1 MLRPLKKTEL
11 FNYSIGDLGINLNFQ
26 LIGFFLAYFYTDVFG
41 ISPAHVAGLFL
52 AARIW
57 DAVNDPIMGYV
68 ADHTRTRWGRFRPYV
83 FFGAIPLN
91 LLLLACF
98 FVPDISPTMK
108 IVYAYVTYILH
119 GMVFTAVGLPYSS
132 ISAVM
137 TQDQQERAWI
147 STLRMFFAVIIAMSI
162 VSIGTRP
169 FVKNFETEADG
180 FFALAVCYAIA
191 SSALLIYAGIQSK
204 ERLAPPKE
212 KYHLKDIIPIILKNE
227 ALLILSLAMFLNT
240 CIWVIANSVSLY
252 YFKYIIGNADLQS
265 VFFQWMLPA
274 NILGVVLTP
283 LLTGKF
289 GKRNVFIFGSA
300 VVVVANLTRHFV
312 AGDSFMLF
320 TGISMVASTTMMFC
334 SICQWGMVP
343 DTVEYGQ
350 WKSGIRSEG
359 IPFAF
364 FSFTFKAG
372 MALGGSFAAIVLS
385 FSGYVANTELTDA
398 AQTAIIWLFNI
409 VPAGFSLACMVALL
423 FYRLD
428 GEKFSQVL
436 KDLEARAAAKHAAD
450 NPSA

>member
-57 DAVNDPIMGYV
+57 DAVNDPIMGYI

-98 FVPDISPTMK
+98 FVPDISPSMK
-108 IVYAYVTYILH
+108 VVYAYVTYILH

-147 STLRMFFAVIIAMSI
+147 STLRMFFAVIIAMSV

-169 FVKNFETEADG
+169 FLKNFETEAEG

-191 SSALLIYAGIQSK
+191 SSALLIYAGLKSK
-204 ERLAPPKE
+204 ERLAPPTE

-227 ALLILSLAMFLNT
+227 SLLILSLAMFLNT

-252 YFKYIIGNADLQS
+252 YFKYILGNADLQS

-274 NILGVVLTP
+274 NVLGVVLTP
-283 LLTGKF
+283 LLTGKY
-289 GKRNVFIFGSA
+289 GKRNIFIFGSA
-300 VVVVANLTRHFV
+300 VVVIANLTRHFV

-385 FSGYVANTELTDA
+385 FSGYVANTELTES
-398 AQTAIIWLFNI
+398 AQTAIVWLFNI

-436 KDLEARAAAKHAAD
+436 ADLEARESGAR
-450 NPSA
+450 PSTGA

>member
-11 FNYSIGDLGINLNFQ
+11 LNYSIGDLGINLNFQ

-52 AARIW
+52 AARVW
-57 DAVNDPIMGYV
+57 DAVNDPVMGFV
-68 ADHTRTRWGRFRPYV
+68 ADHTNTRWGRFRPYV

-98 FVPDISPTMK
+98 YVPDISPSMK
-108 IVYAYVTYILH
+108 VVYAYVTYILH

-147 STLRMFFAVIIAMSI
+147 STLRMFFAVIIAMSV

-169 FVKNFETEADG
+169 FLKGFETEAEG
-180 FFALAVCYAIA
+180 FFVLAICYAIV
-191 SSALLIYAGIQSK
+191 SSALLIYAGIKSK
-204 ERLAPPKE
+204 ERLSPPKE
-212 KYHLKDIIPIILKNE
+212 KYRLKDIFPIIYKNE
-227 ALLILSLAMFLNT
+227 ALLVLSLAMFLNT

-252 YFKYIIGNADLQS
+252 YFKYILGNADLQS

-283 LLTGKF
+283 FLTGKF

-300 VVVVANLTRHFV
+300 VVVVANLTRHFA
-312 AGDSFMLF
+312 AGESFMLF
-320 TGISMVASTTMMFC
+320 TMISMVASTTMMFC

-385 FSGYVANTELTDA
+385 MTGYVANTELTET

-409 VPAGFSLACMVALL
+409 VPAVFSLGCMVTLM

-428 GEKFSQVL
+428 SDRFAQVL
-436 KDLEARAAAKHAAD
+436 KDLEARAGSKSVE
-450 NPSA
+450 PR

>member
-57 DAVNDPIMGYV
+57 DAVNDPIMGYI

-98 FVPDISPTMK
+98 FVPDISPSMK
-108 IVYAYVTYILH
+108 VVYAYVTYILH

-147 STLRMFFAVIIAMSI
+147 STLRMFFAVIIAMSV

-169 FVKNFETEADG
+169 FLKNFETEAEG

-191 SSALLIYAGIQSK
+191 SSALLIYAGLKSK
-204 ERLAPPKE
+204 ERLAPPTE

-227 ALLILSLAMFLNT
+227 SLLILSLAMFLNT

-252 YFKYIIGNADLQS
+252 YFKYILGNADLQS

-274 NILGVVLTP
+274 NVLGVVLTP
-283 LLTGKF
+283 LLTGKY
-289 GKRNVFIFGSA
+289 GKRNIFIFGSA
-300 VVVVANLTRHFV
+300 VVVIANLTRHFV

-385 FSGYVANTELTDA
+385 FSGYVANTELTES
-398 AQTAIIWLFNI
+398 AQTAIVWLFNI

-436 KDLEARAAAKHAAD
+436 ADLEARESDAR
-450 NPSA
+450 PSTGA

>member
-57 DAVNDPIMGYV
+57 DAVNDPIMGYI

-91 LLLLACF
+91 LILLACF
-98 FVPDISPTMK
+98 FVPDISPSMK
-108 IVYAYVTYILH
+108 VVYAYVTYILH

-147 STLRMFFAVIIAMSI
+147 STLRMFFAVIIAMSV

-169 FVKNFETEADG
+169 FLKNFETEAEG

-191 SSALLIYAGIQSK
+191 SSALLIYAGLKSK
-204 ERLAPPKE
+204 ERLAPPTE

-227 ALLILSLAMFLNT
+227 SLLILSLAMFLNT

-252 YFKYIIGNADLQS
+252 YFKYILGNADLQS
-265 VFFQWMLPA
+265 LFFQWMLPA
-274 NILGVVLTP
+274 NVLGVILTP
-283 LLTGKF
+283 LLTGKY
-289 GKRNVFIFGSA
+289 GKRNIFIFGSA
-300 VVVVANLTRHFV
+300 VVVIANLTRHFV

-385 FSGYVANTELTDA
+385 FSGYVANTELTES
-398 AQTAIIWLFNI
+398 AQTAIVWLFNI
-409 VPAGFSLACMVALL
+409 VPAVFSLACMVALL

-436 KDLEARAAAKHAAD
+436 ADLEARESGAR
-450 NPSA
+450 PSTGA

>member
-57 DAVNDPIMGYV
+57 DAVNDPIMGYI

-91 LLLLACF
+91 LILLACF
-98 FVPDISPTMK
+98 FVPDISPSMK
-108 IVYAYVTYILH
+108 VVYAYVTYILH

-147 STLRMFFAVIIAMSI
+147 STLRMFFAVIIAMSV

-169 FVKNFETEADG
+169 FLKNFETEAEG

-191 SSALLIYAGIQSK
+191 SSALLIYAGLKSK
-204 ERLAPPKE
+204 ERLAPPTE

-227 ALLILSLAMFLNT
+227 SLLILSLAMFLNT

-252 YFKYIIGNADLQS
+252 YFKYILGNADLQS

-274 NILGVVLTP
+274 NVLGVVLTP
-283 LLTGKF
+283 LLTGKY

-300 VVVVANLTRHFV
+300 VVVIANLTRHFV

-385 FSGYVANTELTDA
+385 FSGYVANTELTES
-398 AQTAIIWLFNI
+398 AQTAIVWLFNI

-436 KDLEARAAAKHAAD
+436 ADLEARESGAR
-450 NPSA
+450 PSTGA

>member
-57 DAVNDPIMGYV
+57 DAVNDPIMGYI

-98 FVPDISPTMK
+98 FVPDISPSMK
-108 IVYAYVTYILH
+108 VVYAYVTYILH

-147 STLRMFFAVIIAMSI
+147 STLRMFFAVIIAMSV

-169 FVKNFETEADG
+169 FLKNFETEAEG

-191 SSALLIYAGIQSK
+191 SSALLIYAGLKSK
-204 ERLAPPKE
+204 ERLAPPTE

-227 ALLILSLAMFLNT
+227 SLLILSLAMFLNT

-252 YFKYIIGNADLQS
+252 YFKYILGNADLQS

-274 NILGVVLTP
+274 NVLGVVLTP
-283 LLTGKF
+283 LLTGKY
-289 GKRNVFIFGSA
+289 GKRNIFIFGSA
-300 VVVVANLTRHFV
+300 VVVLANLTRHFV

-385 FSGYVANTELTDA
+385 FSGYVANTELTES
-398 AQTAIIWLFNI
+398 AQTAIVWLFNI

-436 KDLEARAAAKHAAD
+436 ADLEARESGAR
-450 NPSA
+450 PSTGA

>member
-57 DAVNDPIMGYV
+57 DAVNDPIMGYI

-91 LLLLACF
+91 LILLACF
-98 FVPDISPTMK
+98 FVPDISPSMK
-108 IVYAYVTYILH
+108 VVYAYVTYILH

-147 STLRMFFAVIIAMSI
+147 STLRMFFAVIIAMSV

-169 FVKNFETEADG
+169 FLKNFETEAEG

-191 SSALLIYAGIQSK
+191 SSALLIYAGLKSK
-204 ERLAPPKE
+204 ERLAPPTE

-227 ALLILSLAMFLNT
+227 SLLILSLAMFLNT

-252 YFKYIIGNADLQS
+252 YFKYILGNADLQS

-274 NILGVVLTP
+274 NVLGVVLTP
-283 LLTGKF
+283 LLTGKY
-289 GKRNVFIFGSA
+289 GKRNIFIFGSG
-300 VVVVANLTRHFV
+300 VVVIANLTRHFV

-385 FSGYVANTELTDA
+385 FSGYVANTELTES
-398 AQTAIIWLFNI
+398 AQTAIVWLFNI
-409 VPAGFSLACMVALL
+409 VPAGFSLACMVALM

-436 KDLEARAAAKHAAD
+436 ADLEARESDTRPATEA
-450 NPSA
+450 

>member
-57 DAVNDPIMGYV
+57 DAVNDPIMGYI

-91 LLLLACF
+91 LILLACF
-98 FVPDISPTMK
+98 FVPDISPSMK
-108 IVYAYVTYILH
+108 VVYAYVTYILH

-147 STLRMFFAVIIAMSI
+147 STLRMFFAVIIAMSV

-169 FVKNFETEADG
+169 FLKNFETEAEG

-191 SSALLIYAGIQSK
+191 SSALLIYAGLKSK
-204 ERLAPPKE
+204 ERLAPPTE

-227 ALLILSLAMFLNT
+227 SLLILSLAMFLNT

-252 YFKYIIGNADLQS
+252 YFKYILGNADLQS

-274 NILGVVLTP
+274 NVLGVVLTP
-283 LLTGKF
+283 LLTGKY
-289 GKRNVFIFGSA
+289 GKRNIFIFGSG
-300 VVVVANLTRHFV
+300 VVVIANLTRHFV

-385 FSGYVANTELTDA
+385 FSGYVANTELTES
-398 AQTAIIWLFNI
+398 AQTAIVWLFNI

-436 KDLEARAAAKHAAD
+436 ADLEARESDTRPATEA
-450 NPSA
+450 

>member
-57 DAVNDPIMGYV
+57 DAVNDPIMGYI

-91 LLLLACF
+91 LILLACF
-98 FVPDISPTMK
+98 FVPDISPSMK
-108 IVYAYVTYILH
+108 VVYAYVTYILH

-147 STLRMFFAVIIAMSI
+147 STLRMFFAVIIAMSV

-169 FVKNFETEADG
+169 FLKNFETEAEG

-191 SSALLIYAGIQSK
+191 SSALLIYAGLKSK
-204 ERLAPPKE
+204 ERLAPPTE
-212 KYHLKDIIPIILKNE
+212 KYYLKDIIPIILKNE
-227 ALLILSLAMFLNT
+227 SLLILSLAMFLNT

-252 YFKYIIGNADLQS
+252 YFKYILGNADLQS

-274 NILGVVLTP
+274 NVLGVVLTP
-283 LLTGKF
+283 LLTGKY
-289 GKRNVFIFGSA
+289 GKRNIFIFGSG
-300 VVVVANLTRHFV
+300 VVVIANLTRHFV

-385 FSGYVANTELTDA
+385 FSGYVANTELTES
-398 AQTAIIWLFNI
+398 AQTAIVWLFNI
-409 VPAGFSLACMVALL
+409 VPAGFSLACMVALM

-436 KDLEARAAAKHAAD
+436 ADLEARESDTRPATEA
-450 NPSA
+450 

>member
-1 MLRPLKKTEL
+1 MLRPLKKTEI

-57 DAVNDPIMGYV
+57 DAVNDPIMGYL
-68 ADHTRTRWGRFRPYV
+68 ADHTRSRWGRFRPYV

-91 LLLLACF
+91 LVLLACF
-98 FVPDISPTMK
+98 YVPDISPSMK
-108 IVYAYVTYILH
+108 ILYAYVTYILH

-169 FVKNFETEADG
+169 FLKNFESEADG
-180 FFALAVCYAIA
+180 FFALAICYAIA
-191 SSALLIYAGIQSK
+191 SSALLIYAGFKSK
-204 ERLAPPKE
+204 ERLAPPTE
-212 KYHLKDIIPIILKNE
+212 KYHIKDIIPIILKNE

-252 YFKYIIGNADLQS
+252 YFKYIMGNADLQS
-265 VFFQWMLPA
+265 VFFQYMLPA
-274 NILGVVLTP
+274 NIIGVILTP
-283 LLTGKF
+283 FLTGKF
-289 GKRNVFIFGSA
+289 GKRNIFIFGSA
-300 VVVVANLTRHFV
+300 VVVVANLTRHFL

-320 TGISMVASTTMMFC
+320 TVISMVASTTMMFC

-385 FSGYVANTELTDA
+385 FSGYVANTELTES
-398 AQTAIIWLFNI
+398 AQTAIVWLFNM
-409 VPAGFSLACMVALL
+409 VPAGFSLACMIALL

-436 KDLEARAAAKHAAD
+436 RDLEAREAAKV
-450 NPSA
+450 

>member
-1 MLRPLKKTEL
+1 
-11 FNYSIGDLGINLNFQ
+11 
-26 LIGFFLAYFYTDVFG
+26 
-41 ISPAHVAGLFL
+41 
-52 AARIW
+52 
-57 DAVNDPIMGYV
+57 
-68 ADHTRTRWGRFRPYV
+68 
-83 FFGAIPLN
+83 
-91 LLLLACF
+91 
-98 FVPDISPTMK
+98 MK

-169 FVKNFETEADG
+169 FVKNFETEAEG
-180 FFALAVCYAIA
+180 FFVLAICYAIA

-204 ERLAPPKE
+204 EHLAPPKE
-212 KYHLKDIIPIILKNE
+212 KYHFKDIIPIILKNE

-252 YFKYIIGNADLQS
+252 YFKYIVGNADLQS

-436 KDLEARAAAKHAAD
+436 KDLEARAGAKHTA
-450 NPSA
+450 NTPSA